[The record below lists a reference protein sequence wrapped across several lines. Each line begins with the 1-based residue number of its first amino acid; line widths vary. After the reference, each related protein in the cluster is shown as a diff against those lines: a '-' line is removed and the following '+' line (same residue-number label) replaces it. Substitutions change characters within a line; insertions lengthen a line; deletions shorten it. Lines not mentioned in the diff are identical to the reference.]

1 MENIANIQVIQN
13 IVYIISSVMFILGI
27 KMLGKEATAV
37 KGNYL
42 SALAMFSAV
51 GITCLSLDIDIKI
64 ILAGV
69 LLGGLIGSL
78 IAIKVKMT
86 AIPEMVALFNGFGGL
101 ATFLI
106 AWSQFNEP
114 SNSMFQHILIMLTI
128 YIGGITFSG
137 SLIAYGKL
145 SEKLKLGKGSMITNI
160 FISFFYLSMP
170 ALIYVGAEPYL
181 SGFIPQIPS
190 YFAIF
195 LVLTLVAGIGF
206 VMPIGGGDM
215 PVVISLLNSL
225 SGIAAAFAGLLLLN
239 NVLIVAGSLV
249 GASGLI
255 LTIIMAKAMNRTIT
269 NILFVGYAS
278 ASQANSSEEQG
289 EVKPITPDDA
299 YLILENASSVLVVPG
314 YGMAVAQAQ
323 HVVREMGELLEEN
336 GTEVKYG
343 IHPVAGRMPGHMNVL
358 LAEANVSYDL
368 LAEPDDVNP
377 SMDTIDVAIVIGAN
391 DVVNPSAT
399 EEEGSPI
406 YGMPI
411 IEVHNAKT
419 VFVLKRSMS
428 SGFAGVQNPLF
439 FKENTRM
446 LFGDAK
452 ALFHDVIVT
461 LGMFSLFSLEINL
474 SIIAAVLT
482 IVGYS
487 MNDTV
492 VIFDRVRENL
502 RKYSDIKIYELTNI
516 SINETLS
523 RTLLTSITTLLA
535 LLAIYFFGGEI
546 LRGFSFAM
554 ILGVIFG
561 TYSSIY
567 IANTVL
573 VRLNVT
579 QKTVL
584 REENKD

>member
-1 MENIANIQVIQN
+1 MENLANIQVIQN
-13 IVYIISSVMFILGI
+13 MIYIISSVMFIIGI

-42 SALAMFSAV
+42 SALAMFFAV
-51 GITCLSLDIDIKI
+51 AITCLSLEIDIKI

-78 IAIKVKMT
+78 IAVKVKMT

-114 SNSMFQHILIMLTI
+114 DNSMFQHVLVMLTI

-145 SEKLKLGKGSMITNI
+145 SEKLKLGKGSMITNV

-170 ALIYVGAEPYL
+170 ALIYVVIEPSL
-181 SGFIPQIPS
+181 AGFVPQVPS
-190 YFAIF
+190 YFSIF
-195 LVLTLVAGIGF
+195 LVLTLMAGIGF

-278 ASQANSSEEQG
+278 SGQTASSEEQG
-289 EVKPITPDDA
+289 EVKPITSDDA

-323 HVVREMGELLEEN
+323 HVVREMGELLEDN

-368 LAEPDDVNP
+368 LAEPEDVNP

-439 FKENTRM
+439 FRENTRM

-452 ALFHDVIVT
+452 ESIGQIVAE
-461 LGMFSLFSLEINL
+461 F
-474 SIIAAVLT
+474 
-482 IVGYS
+482 
-487 MNDTV
+487 
-492 VIFDRVRENL
+492 
-502 RKYSDIKIYELTNI
+502 
-516 SINETLS
+516 
-523 RTLLTSITTLLA
+523 
-535 LLAIYFFGGEI
+535 
-546 LRGFSFAM
+546 
-554 ILGVIFG
+554 
-561 TYSSIY
+561 
-567 IANTVL
+567 
-573 VRLNVT
+573 
-579 QKTVL
+579 
-584 REENKD
+584 KD

>member
-1 MENIANIQVIQN
+1 MNMLIDITIFQN
-13 IVYIISSVMFILGI
+13 LVYIVSSVLFILGI
-27 KMLGKEATAV
+27 KMLGKESTAV
-37 KGNYL
+37 RGNILSSVAML
-42 SALAMFSAV
+42 SAVSVTLIDV
-51 GITCLSLDIDIKI
+51 DIGITIIISAI
-64 ILAGV
+64 ILGA
-69 LLGGLIGSL
+69 LIGSV
-78 IAIKVKMT
+78 IALKVKMT
-86 AIPEMVALFNGFGGL
+86 AIPEMVALFNGFGGM
-101 ATFLI
+101 ASFLI
-106 AWSQFNEP
+106 AWSQFTDTQPALLQNL
-114 SNSMFQHILIMLTI
+114 LIMTTI

-137 SLIAYGKL
+137 SIVAYGKL
-145 SEKLKLGKGSMITNI
+145 SEKINLEKGSLVTNI
-160 FISFFYLSMP
+160 LVTFFYLSIP
-170 ALIYVGAEPYL
+170 ALLIMMFAPAL
-181 SGFIPQIPS
+181 SIDSNFI
-190 YFAIF
+190 FLGF
-195 LVLTLVAGIGF
+195 LVLTVLAGLGF

-255 LTIIMAKAMNRTIT
+255 LTIIMAKAMNRTIG

-278 ASQANSSEEQG
+278 ASSSKSEGEQG
-289 EVKPITPDDA
+289 EVKPITAEDA

-323 HVVREMGELLEEN
+323 HVVRELGELLEEN

-368 LAEPDDVNP
+368 LVEPDDVNP
-377 SMDTIDVAIVIGAN
+377 TMDTFDVAVVIGAN

-399 EEEGSPI
+399 EEPGSPI

-452 ALFHDVIVT
+452 
-461 LGMFSLFSLEINL
+461 E
-474 SIIAAVLT
+474 SI
-482 IVGYS
+482 G
-487 MNDTV
+487 TV
-492 VIFDRVRENL
+492 VSEF
-502 RKYSDIKIYELTNI
+502 
-516 SINETLS
+516 
-523 RTLLTSITTLLA
+523 
-535 LLAIYFFGGEI
+535 
-546 LRGFSFAM
+546 
-554 ILGVIFG
+554 
-561 TYSSIY
+561 
-567 IANTVL
+567 
-573 VRLNVT
+573 
-579 QKTVL
+579 
-584 REENKD
+584 KD

>member
-13 IVYIISSVMFILGI
+13 VVYIISSVMFILGI

-51 GITCLSLDIDIKI
+51 GITCLSLEIDIKI
-64 ILAGV
+64 ILAGI

-114 SNSMFQHILIMLTI
+114 GNSIYQHVLIMLTI

-170 ALIYVGAEPYL
+170 ALIYVVAEPSL
-181 SGFIPQIPS
+181 SGLIPQVPS
-190 YFAIF
+190 YFSIF

-278 ASQANSSEEQG
+278 SSQTGSSEEQG
-289 EVKPITPDDA
+289 EVKPITSDDA

-368 LAEPDDVNP
+368 LAEPEDVNP

-439 FKENTRM
+439 FRENTRM

-452 ALFHDVIVT
+452 ESIGQIVAE
-461 LGMFSLFSLEINL
+461 F
-474 SIIAAVLT
+474 
-482 IVGYS
+482 
-487 MNDTV
+487 
-492 VIFDRVRENL
+492 
-502 RKYSDIKIYELTNI
+502 
-516 SINETLS
+516 
-523 RTLLTSITTLLA
+523 
-535 LLAIYFFGGEI
+535 
-546 LRGFSFAM
+546 
-554 ILGVIFG
+554 
-561 TYSSIY
+561 
-567 IANTVL
+567 
-573 VRLNVT
+573 
-579 QKTVL
+579 
-584 REENKD
+584 KD

>member
-1 MENIANIQVIQN
+1 MENLANIQVIQN

-51 GITCLSLDIDIKI
+51 GITCLSLEIDIKI

-78 IAIKVKMT
+78 IALKVKMT

-106 AWSQFNEP
+106 AWSQFHEA
-114 SNSMFQHILIMLTI
+114 SNSIFQHALIMLTI

-145 SEKLKLGKGSMITNI
+145 SEKLKLGKGSMITNV

-170 ALIYVGAEPYL
+170 ALIYVIGEP
-181 SGFIPQIPS
+181 SISQFIPQVPS
-190 YFAIF
+190 YFLIF
-195 LVLTLVAGIGF
+195 LGITLIAGIGF

-278 ASQANSSEEQG
+278 SSQSASSEEQG
-289 EVKPITPDDA
+289 EVKPITSEDA
-299 YLILENASSVLVVPG
+299 YLILESASSVLVVPG

-411 IEVHNAKT
+411 IEAHNAKT

-439 FKENTRM
+439 FRENTRM

-452 ALFHDVIVT
+452 ESIGQIVAE
-461 LGMFSLFSLEINL
+461 F
-474 SIIAAVLT
+474 
-482 IVGYS
+482 
-487 MNDTV
+487 
-492 VIFDRVRENL
+492 
-502 RKYSDIKIYELTNI
+502 
-516 SINETLS
+516 
-523 RTLLTSITTLLA
+523 
-535 LLAIYFFGGEI
+535 
-546 LRGFSFAM
+546 
-554 ILGVIFG
+554 
-561 TYSSIY
+561 
-567 IANTVL
+567 
-573 VRLNVT
+573 
-579 QKTVL
+579 
-584 REENKD
+584 KD

>member
-1 MENIANIQVIQN
+1 MNTLIDITIFQN
-13 IVYIISSVMFILGI
+13 LVYIVSSVLFILGI
-27 KMLGKEATAV
+27 KMLGKESTAV
-37 KGNYL
+37 RGNILSSVAML
-42 SALAMFSAV
+42 SAVSVTLIDV
-51 GITCLSLDIDIKI
+51 DIGITIIISAI
-64 ILAGV
+64 ILGA
-69 LLGGLIGSL
+69 LIGSV
-78 IAIKVKMT
+78 IALKVKMT
-86 AIPEMVALFNGFGGL
+86 AIPEMVALFNGFGGM
-101 ATFLI
+101 ASFLI
-106 AWSQFNEP
+106 AWSQFTDTQPALLQNL
-114 SNSMFQHILIMLTI
+114 LIMITI

-137 SLIAYGKL
+137 SIVAYGKL
-145 SEKLKLGKGSMITNI
+145 SEKINLEKGSLVTNI
-160 FISFFYLSMP
+160 LVTFFYLSIP
-170 ALIYVGAEPYL
+170 ALLIMMFVPAL
-181 SGFIPQIPS
+181 SINPNFI
-190 YFAIF
+190 FLGF
-195 LVLTLVAGIGF
+195 LVLTVLAGLGF

-255 LTIIMAKAMNRTIT
+255 LTIIMAKAMNRTIG

-278 ASQANSSEEQG
+278 ASSSKSEGEQG
-289 EVKPITPDDA
+289 EVKPITAEDA

-323 HVVREMGELLEEN
+323 HVVRELGELLEEN

-368 LAEPDDVNP
+368 LVEPDDVNP
-377 SMDTIDVAIVIGAN
+377 TMDTFDVAVVIGAN

-399 EEEGSPI
+399 EEPGSPI

-452 ALFHDVIVT
+452 
-461 LGMFSLFSLEINL
+461 E
-474 SIIAAVLT
+474 SI
-482 IVGYS
+482 G
-487 MNDTV
+487 TV
-492 VIFDRVRENL
+492 VSEF
-502 RKYSDIKIYELTNI
+502 
-516 SINETLS
+516 
-523 RTLLTSITTLLA
+523 
-535 LLAIYFFGGEI
+535 
-546 LRGFSFAM
+546 
-554 ILGVIFG
+554 
-561 TYSSIY
+561 
-567 IANTVL
+567 
-573 VRLNVT
+573 
-579 QKTVL
+579 
-584 REENKD
+584 KD